1 MTNESISPDL
11 LHKGSADDV
20 LICAPRIALPLQM
33 DEAVLQAAEQDVLAR
48 RYSGGSGSRRTFE
61 LTPEVQKKSRIGG
74 IEADDEWGRVRAL
87 PYQIVTP
94 VLLQDPAAEA
104 SPEQTVAA
112 ACESLAAS
120 RRASSFRFINNADN
134 YFFYRKSHEHVPGT
148 MFIEAARQAV
158 YHHLYHH
165 TGHARGD
172 VTVSVNELNA
182 SFFAYAELMYP
193 IELVVDN
200 MTPTDSASPRKIFF
214 RVAFYQRQTL
224 FATIDTKATI
234 IDIRL
239 FEKTR
244 NIFIQASDWFAPI
257 HASKLACS
265 INDGQGRK
273 AEVELLGL
281 GKSGCVTTLPD
292 LEVVDSAT
300 LHLSHEGKFEFTG
313 AIRRSGNGRH
323 ASWEFPT
330 LGFDDLQTLSD
341 MIKRGFVYLD
351 EAALAALRA

>member
-1 MTNESISPDL
+1 MNNECISPEL

-20 LICAPRIALPLQM
+20 LICAPRVALPLHI
-33 DEAVLQAAEQDVLAR
+33 DEALLQVGDNDLLAR
-48 RYSGGSGSRRTFE
+48 RFSAGSGSQRTFE
-61 LTPEVQKKSRIGG
+61 LTPDVQKRSRVGG
-74 IEADDEWGRVRAL
+74 TEADDEWGRVRAL

-94 VLLQDPAAEA
+94 ALLENTAANV
-104 SPEQTVAA
+104 SPEQAVALL
-112 ACESLAAS
+112 CESVPAI

-165 TGHARGD
+165 TGYARGD

-200 MTPTDSASPRKIFF
+200 MTPTDSSLPKKIFF

-224 FATIDTKATI
+224 FATIDTKATV

-244 NIFIQASDWFAPI
+244 NIFIQSSDWFAPI
-257 HASKLACS
+257 DPAKLVCS
-265 INDGQGRK
+265 VSDGQGRE
-273 AEVELLGL
+273 ADVELLGL
-281 GKSGCVTTLPD
+281 GKSGCVTTMPEID
-292 LEVVDSAT
+292 FIDSAR
-300 LHLSHEGKFEFTG
+300 LHIRYEGKLEFSS
-313 AIRRSGNGRH
+313 AILSVGHGRH
-323 ASWEFPT
+323 ASWEFPA

-341 MIKRGFVYLD
+341 MIKRGFVHLD
-351 EAALAALRA
+351 EAALGALRA